1 MRTKQWTKEEKRVA
15 LELWRVGTSQAYIR
29 ARLQMPERTLRRLI
43 AADRPSLL
51 KVLWCDRMADSEYL
65 RSLVESMPR
74 RMAEVIE
81 KGGNMTKY

>member
-1 MRTKQWTKEEKRVA
+1 MKKQLYSQSFTSITELKEA
-15 LELWRVGTSQAYIR
+15 I
-29 ARLQMPERTLRRLI
+29 
-43 AADRPSLL
+43 
-51 KVLWCDRMADSEYL
+51 KVLWFDRMADSEYL

>member
-1 MRTKQWTKEEKRVA
+1 MA
-15 LELWRVGTSQAYIR
+15 LELWRVGTSLATIR

-43 AADRPSLL
+43 AAPPPTAAPPPLVCLL
-51 KVLWCDRMADSEYL
+51 RSQMADSEHL